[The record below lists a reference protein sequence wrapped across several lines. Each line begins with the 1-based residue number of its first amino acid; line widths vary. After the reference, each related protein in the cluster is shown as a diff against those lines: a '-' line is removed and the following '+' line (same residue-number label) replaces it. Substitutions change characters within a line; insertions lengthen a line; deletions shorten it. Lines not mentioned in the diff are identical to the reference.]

1 MPSLLHVVRSQSEGA
16 LWCTRGGAVYVE
28 LALRATRDFEGRT
41 AFSQEISRRTGWAIN
56 DRGDNY
62 AAVSPPPLP
71 TRWGGTSFIDDWQA
85 PSPGLNDAI
94 AETSGDLWVHR
105 EKESIWWTIS
115 KPDPVEIAL
124 MPSSTPLRNG
134 PRIFEL
140 HKPAEAWSNSD
151 RKGRRLSWT
160 ALHPK
165 ARDFLFTEGTLQ
177 KLSPDNAEF
186 AIALVEGLS
195 LDAWHSRTDWRAKEE
210 RTRKS
215 PTTIYDAR
223 KKTIFRMVDTV
234 FSTVAGANGQQVLR
248 TLKDKRTTFD
258 KLALEKFVSGLIDDQ
273 DGLCAITGITLQFD
287 DEGTDPELRCSLDR
301 IDSSGHY
308 EPGNLQVVCR
318 FVNRWKNDGK
328 DAEFRR
334 LIELVRSNDF

>member
-1 MPSLLHVVRSQSEGA
+1 VIGEASLRVFIANFGQGNYLWPKCLERSTVATINNEKIHPYWEARDRSGFIEF
-16 LWCTRGGAVYVE
+16 AVAN
-28 LALRATRDFEGRT
+28 LKT
-41 AFSQEISRRTGWAIN
+41 ARMETPTTAVASRW
-56 DRGDNY
+56 Y
-62 AAVSPPPLP
+62 
-71 TRWGGTSFIDDWQA
+71 
-85 PSPGLNDAI
+85 GLNDAI

-105 EKESIWWTIS
+105 EKENIWWTIS

-177 KLSPDNAEF
+177 KLAPDNAEF
-186 AIALVEGLS
+186 AISLVEGLS
-195 LDAWHSRTDWRAKEE
+195 LDAWHSRTDWRAKQE

-223 KKTIFRMVDTV
+223 KITIFRMVDTV

-258 KLALEKFVSGLIDDQ
+258 KPALEKFVSGLIDDQ

-318 FVNRWKNDGK
+318 FVNRWKSDGE

-334 LIELVRSNDF
+334 LIELVRSNNF